1 MENLKKISKNLKFKR
16 NPRFITKRKFE
27 LLETHLEELG
37 DLSGVTYCH
46 NHKAFVGGNQRSE
59 VFDGADIEI
68 TQKFDPPTEKHTVAI
83 GFINFKGEK
92 YAYREVCFDD
102 DLFEKACIVANNSGG
117 QNDWD
122 ELSSWDVDKLMD
134 WGLDMPFM
142 EPEEDTDPAKASLP
156 EEDEMDEEPEKVEWV
171 PDCLFASDNP
181 YDIPVLKMPKSEN
194 VYLHL
199 PLKPWGADAR
209 TKTGVGTYHFYV
221 DDYRFNA
228 IWNNPEKV
236 INSGCQSIVEPNC
249 SLYETTPIGYGIFLI
264 YKKRWI
270 ARMLQDFGIDV
281 FVDLNVTEK
290 FHEYNK
296 MGIPKGYNAFFTR
309 GYENRINALEQ
320 ELNIAREIS
329 GLETPNF
336 CVYGGSKKVKDF
348 CNKHSISYVD
358 NSKLDL
364 DNGKK

>member
-1 MENLKKISKNLKFKR
+1 MVTTAEIPLQKLENNTGQIEGLPK
-16 NPRFITKRKFE
+16 NPRFIRNERFDALMKSIEDFPEGLEYRE
-27 LLETHLEELG
+27 LIVVPHGKKYVVIGGNMRLRAMRELG
-37 DLSGVTYCH
+37 IETAPCKISDLTENLDKLKRLAIIDNIQFGNDDWEALSNEWDENDLKDWGMEMPFLDAGEDEDHDVKT
-46 NHKAFVGGNQRSE
+46 GG
-59 VFDGADIEI
+59 
-68 TQKFDPPTEKHTVAI
+68 
-83 GFINFKGEK
+83 
-92 YAYREVCFDD
+92 DD
-102 DLFEKACIVANNSGG
+102 D
-117 QNDWD
+117 
-122 ELSSWDVDKLMD
+122 
-134 WGLDMPFM
+134 
-142 EPEEDTDPAKASLP
+142 
-156 EEDEMDEEPEKVEWV
+156 EDEDDLEDPKVEWV

-181 YDIPVLKMPKSEN
+181 YDIPVLKMPKGEN

-236 INSGCQSIVEPNC
+236 INSGSQAIVEPNC

-290 FHEYNK
+290 FHQYNV
-296 MGIPKGYNAFFTR
+296 MGVPEGYNAFFTR

-320 ELNIAREIS
+320 ELNIARKIS

-336 CVYGGSKKVKDF
+336 CVYGGSSKVKEF
-348 CNKHSISYVD
+348 CNKHSLNYVD

-364 DNGKK
+364 